1 MAPAAQPATS
11 HSTSAHYTDM
21 PDETPAAAEDAD
33 GHQSLSRANCLS
45 PTCCIPAKACLK
57 LDLHKQ
63 EQVVSHDAD
72 PPGPSMTEVSPIASF
87 PTTNQPV
94 MDIQLKE
101 MLLTLHNSCHADIH
115 TLMKQFTRE
124 IYSLGDRVPTIKESM
139 GEMTTTINDLVEA
152 NDKNIEEHA

>member
-1 MAPAAQPATS
+1 
-11 HSTSAHYTDM
+11 
-21 PDETPAAAEDAD
+21 
-33 GHQSLSRANCLS
+33 
-45 PTCCIPAKACLK
+45 
-57 LDLHKQ
+57 
-63 EQVVSHDAD
+63 
-72 PPGPSMTEVSPIASF
+72 
-87 PTTNQPV
+87 

-152 NDKNIEEHA
+152 NDKNIEEHAWLKAKIADLEDRTRRNNLKLRDIPEVIQPPDLKKYVTDLFPILLPEAPAIELTIDRIHRIPKPTFLPQ